1 MPVPPQPPVTQQ
13 TPLNAPPPR
22 SRRHSATTASPA
34 NPQPVAAPAYR
45 QRDDF
50 LTPAEAAFF
59 AVLRE
64 ATASDWLIMSK
75 VRLADLVHA
84 PHGREWQVAWN
95 KISQKHVDFVLCDPA
110 TVRPRLVLEL
120 DDRSHRRPDRVE
132 RDAFVDRVFADAA
145 MPILHV
151 PVRRHYD
158 AAALRGQIAALLPA
172 NAVPQATDF
181 RCERCGA
188 PMCQRVAKRGARTGE
203 QFWGCTNYPRCR
215 HIVPIAA

>member
-1 MPVPPQPPVTQQ
+1 VPLAPPRVTQPPAQPVHRTI
-13 TPLNAPPPR
+13 APP
-22 SRRHSATTASPA
+22 ASPPPA
-34 NPQPVAAPAYR
+34 AAPAYR
-45 QRDDF
+45 QRDNF

-59 AVLRE
+59 ATLRE
-64 ATASDWLIMSK
+64 ATANDWLIMSK
-75 VRLADLVHA
+75 VRLADLVDA
-84 PHGREWQVAWN
+84 PNGREWQAAWN
-95 KISQKHVDFVLCDPA
+95 KISRKHVDFVLCDPA

-158 AAALRGQIAALLPA
+158 AAALRAQIAALLPA
-172 NAVPQATDF
+172 EAAAQPAELS
-181 RCERCGA
+181 CARCGA
-188 PMCQRVAKRGARTGE
+188 PMCQRVAKRGERAGE